1 MVISNEKLAL
11 LYNES
16 EDKNSKQKIFLEL
29 KNNLEEKTNK
39 VIKFWI
45 NNFSDK
51 HEKREDYLNFK
62 QIADEI
68 IIYTLNVSQNMSD
81 DFIFEKFYIRVLKNK
96 LYDYGKDRIKIE
108 NNEISMDVSA
118 EYIENLISVDNYQNF
133 DISIDNEY
141 LYDILKV
148 YINKLKFKT
157 NGDKDSDYYRN
168 IFSQSLGFNEEKEP
182 VSYAEL
188 AEKYNCT
195 RQNIRDCCM
204 RYTKQLVKLLEKDNK
219 LEELRQYL

>member
-1 MVISNEKLAL
+1 MVIKNEKLAL
-11 LYNES
+11 LYNET
-16 EDKNSKQKIFLEL
+16 ENKKSKQKIFLEL

-45 NNFSDK
+45 NNFSDQ
-51 HEKREDYLNFK
+51 HEKKEDYLNFK

-68 IIYTLNVSQNMSD
+68 IIYTLSVSQNMSD

-108 NNEISMDVSA
+108 NNEIPMDISA
-118 EYIENLISVDNYQNF
+118 EYIENLISVQNYDNF
-133 DISIDNEY
+133 DKDVDNEY
-141 LYDILKV
+141 LYDTLKV

-168 IFSQSLGFNEEKEP
+168 IFSQSLGFNHEKEP

-195 RQNIRDCCM
+195 RQNIRDCCT
-204 RYTKQLVKLLEKDNK
+204 RYTKQLIKLLEKDNR

>member
-1 MVISNEKLAL
+1 MAISNEKLAL
-11 LYNES
+11 LYNETD
-16 EDKNSKQKIFLEL
+16 DKENKQKIFLEL

-45 NNFSDK
+45 NNFSDQHK
-51 HEKREDYLNFK
+51 KKEDYLNFK
-62 QIADEI
+62 QMADEL
-68 IIYTLNVSQNMSD
+68 IIYTINVSQNMSE

-108 NNEISMDVSA
+108 NNEILMDISS
-118 EYIENLISVDNYQNF
+118 ECIENLISVDNYQDF
-133 DISIDNEY
+133 DTSIDNEY
-141 LYDILKV
+141 LYDIFKV

-157 NGDKDSDYYRN
+157 NGDKNSEYYRN
-168 IFSQSLGFNEEKEP
+168 IFVQSIGFNEEKEP

-188 AEKYNCT
+188 AEQFGCT
-195 RQNIRDCCM
+195 RQNIRDCCT
-204 RYTKQLVKLLEKDNK
+204 RYTKQLIKLLEKDNK

>member
-1 MVISNEKLAL
+1 MAETNEKLAL

-16 EDKNSKQKIFLEL
+16 PSKGNRQKIFLKL
-29 KNNLEEKTNK
+29 KNSLEEKTNK

-45 NNFSDK
+45 NNFSEQ

-68 IIYTLNVSQNMSD
+68 IIYTLSVSQNMSD

-108 NNEISMDVSA
+108 NNEIPMDISA
-118 EYIENLISVDNYQNF
+118 EYIENLISVDNYQDF
-133 DISIDNEY
+133 DTRVDNDY
-141 LYDILKV
+141 LCGILKV

-157 NGDKDSDYYRN
+157 NGDKDSKYYKN
-168 IFSQSLGFNEEKEP
+168 IFMQSIGFNLEKEP

-195 RQNIRDCCM
+195 RQNIRDCCT
-204 RYTKQLVKLLEKDNK
+204 RYTKQLIKLLEKDNK